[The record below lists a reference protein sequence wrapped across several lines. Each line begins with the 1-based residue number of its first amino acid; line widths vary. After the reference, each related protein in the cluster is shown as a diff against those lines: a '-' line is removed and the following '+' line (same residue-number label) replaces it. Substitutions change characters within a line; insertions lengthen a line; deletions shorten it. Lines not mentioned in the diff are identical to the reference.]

1 MSRARPC
8 TASVVAIL
16 AVLVGASCSS
26 SKDTTTSTASS
37 NPSKLPAYA
46 ATLQPQIV
54 QLLKDNAI
62 PGATVLIRSRDQGDW
77 TATFGTTELGKETP
91 PTVDDFWRIASNTK
105 MYTSTVILQ
114 LVQEGKL
121 KLDDPISKFRPD
133 VPNGDNITIAQLSEM
148 RSGLFPY
155 TSDLGVNETQDNDP
169 KKVWTPE
176 ECLAI
181 AFAHPPDFA
190 PGTQFEYSNTNTVL
204 LGLVVEKL
212 TGMSLADAYKKR
224 IFEPLGLKHTSM
236 PAATDASIP
245 DPHPQGYSFGTNV
258 STIETFALP
267 PDQQAAAV
275 AGTLKPT
282 NHTNDNPSY
291 AFGAGNLISTVDDMA
306 TFIKAMVGGGLM
318 DEQMQKIRMDSI
330 QPINPANPAAG
341 YGLGILRFPGK
352 IYGHDGQMPG
362 FMTFMGYDPVADN
375 TIIVATNLATVP
387 SGQGSALVLVKA
399 ILPVLY
405 GSGAIPGD
413 SGAAPSTTTG

>member
-1 MSRARPC
+1 
-8 TASVVAIL
+8 VVAIAAML
-16 AVLVGASCSS
+16 IVASCSS
-26 SKDTTTSTASS
+26 SKDTSTSASS
-37 NPSKLPAYA
+37 TPGKLPAYA
-46 ATLQPQIV
+46 ATLQPQIA

-77 TATFGTTELGKETP
+77 TATFGTTELGKNTP
-91 PTVDDFWRIASNTK
+91 PTVDDYWRIASNTK

-114 LVQEGKL
+114 LVQDGKL
-121 KLDDPISKFRPD
+121 KLDDPISKYRPD
-133 VPNGDNITIAQLSEM
+133 VPNGENITIAQLSEM

-155 TSDLGVNETQDNDP
+155 TSDLGVNQTQDNDP
-169 KKVWTPE
+169 KKVWTPD

-181 AFAHPPDFA
+181 AFTHPPDFA

-212 TGMSLADAYKKR
+212 TGMSLADAFKKG
-224 IFEPLGLKHTSM
+224 IFEPLKLTHTSL
-236 PAATDASIP
+236 PAATDPSIP

-282 NHTNDNPSY
+282 VHTNDNPSY

-306 TFIKAMVGGGLM
+306 TFVKAMVGGGLM
-318 DEQMQKIRMDSI
+318 DEQMQKIRMDSL
-330 QPINPANPAAG
+330 QPLNPPKPEPA

-352 IYGHDGQMPG
+352 VYGHDGQMPG

-375 TIIVATNLATVP
+375 TIVIATNLATVP
-387 SGQGSALVLVKA
+387 SGQGSALVLYKA
-399 ILPVLY
+399 VLEVLY
-405 GSGAIPGD
+405 PGVLGGGPGAT
-413 SGAAPSTTTG
+413 PSTTAASGNTGSTTPG

>member
-1 MSRARPC
+1 
-8 TASVVAIL
+8 VVAIV
-16 AVLVGASCSS
+16 AMVVGASCSS
-26 SKDTTTSTASS
+26 SKDTSTSASS
-37 NPSKLPAYA
+37 TPTKLPAYA
-46 ATLQPQIV
+46 ATLQPTIA

-77 TATFGTTELGKETP
+77 TSTFGTTELGKDTP
-91 PTVDDFWRIASNTK
+91 PTVDDYWRIASNTK

-121 KLDDPISKFRPD
+121 KLDDPISKYRPD
-133 VPNGDNITIAQLSEM
+133 VPNGENITIAQLSEM

-155 TSDLGVNETQDNDP
+155 TSDLGVNQTQDNDP
-169 KKVWTPE
+169 KKVWTPD

-181 AFAHPPDFA
+181 AFTHPPDFA

-212 TGMSLADAYKKR
+212 TGMSLADAFKKR

-236 PAATDASIP
+236 PAATDTSIP

-282 NHTNDNPSY
+282 VHTNDNPSY

-318 DEQMQKIRMDSI
+318 DEQMQKIRMESI

-362 FMTFMGYDPVADN
+362 YMTFMGYDPVAGN

-413 SGAAPSTTTG
+413 PGTTTSTTP